1 MIPNEFVRDLFFFV
15 LCVLFLLFF
24 FFYSRLFSVEPILVW
39 RLTNISFCSAIRS
52 VLMVLESFYETFFLH
67 FYFLQNEMRLNEI
80 NETDRCAQKL
90 LRFFDIKSIENGMS
104 NGLIFVPLLW
114 QNEVKKKYILVTL
127 CYVHRRWF
135 LFPLSYRSYVFYTT
149 FSLLAFK
156 PNWQRECEAER
167 QRENEQEKTKKNCS
181 LDQQKNCAHKLRRT
195 NLASKNTILSKFIHL
210 FRVKRWTKKIEEK
223 RIKQMCKNV
232 SLCHCHCIKLKLWIN
247 TPKNASY
254 VNRCACFFGFVV
266 LTYRKF
272 QPAFY

>member
-1 MIPNEFVRDLFFFV
+1 MNSYVISFSSFCAFYFYY
-15 LCVLFLLFF
+15 FF

-167 QRENEQEKTKKNCS
+167 QRENEQEKTKKKIVRLTN
-181 LDQQKNCAHKLRRT
+181 KRIAHTNYDEQIWRRKILFCP
-195 NLASKNTILSKFIHL
+195 NLFICFASKDEQ
-210 FRVKRWTKKIEEK
+210 KK
-223 RIKQMCKNV
+223 
-232 SLCHCHCIKLKLWIN
+232 
-247 TPKNASY
+247 
-254 VNRCACFFGFVV
+254 
-266 LTYRKF
+266 
-272 QPAFY
+272 